1 MDPEEAIGLLIFG
14 SLASFAVY
22 MVYAVTSYW

>member
-1 MDPEEAIGLLIFG
+1 MDFEETIGLMIFG

-22 MVYAVTSYW
+22 MVYAATSYW